1 MIMGVDEA
9 GRGPVMGPLVVASAS
24 CNDPRIL
31 KKMGVKDSKM
41 LSRKKREM
49 LFQDLP
55 GIVQRTVLIVPAR
68 TIDMAREKMTMNR
81 LEVLSFSSTIAS
93 HISGKPLIH
102 GDLPEG
108 IMIEEISEG
117 VDVDEMILDAAD
129 VNEKRF
135 GREIFENTASILGG
149 LRPTIKSFHKADR
162 DFEVVGAASI
172 FAKVTRDRMIDR
184 ISEEIGYHVGSG
196 YPSDVHTIRF
206 LSEWVRREGDLPPNC
221 RKSWNTSKKILAD
234 NMQPTLSSFE

>member
-9 GRGPVMGPLVVASAS
+9 GRGPVMGPLVIASAS
-24 CNDPRIL
+24 CEDPGVL
-31 KKMGVKDSKM
+31 KRMGVKDSKM

-49 LFQDLP
+49 LFQNLP
-55 GIVQRTVLIVPAR
+55 GIVQRTVLIVPAS

-93 HISGKPLIH
+93 HISGRPLIH
-102 GDLPEG
+102 EGLPDGIVIEG
-108 IMIEEISEG
+108 ISEG
-117 VDVDEMILDAAD
+117 VDVDELILDAAD

-149 LRPTIKSFHKADR
+149 LRPTVRSFHKADR
-162 DFEVVGAASI
+162 DYEVVGAASI
-172 FAKVTRDRMIDR
+172 FAKVTRDRIIDR

-196 YPSDVHTIRF
+196 YPSDIHTVRF
-206 LSEWVRREGDLPPNC
+206 LSEWVRREGSLPPDC
-221 RKSWNTSKKILAD
+221 RKSWITSKKILAE
-234 NMQPTLSSFE
+234 NLQPTLFSFE